1 MYRIPSTLNGDLD
14 YTQSLIDQFKTGE
27 IQAGQLKSNRVPMGI
42 YEQRKNQHYMLRLRC
57 AGGLVTPEQLAKI
70 AFVGHQLSTS
80 HLHVTTRQEIQIHN
94 VDIEDAIPALK
105 KLEKVGISSAGGGGN
120 TVRNMMVDDRSG
132 LTADEEFDVYP
143 YVEELTSR
151 LIAEKDSFTMP
162 RKYKVAI
169 DTSVATANYSYIAD
183 LGLQARIKDGQRGFR
198 VLIAGSAASNAHTG
212 WEVFD
217 FLPEKDLYRAA
228 KALKN
233 WFHKYGN
240 RRNRHKARMR
250 YVFYKYGTEEA
261 KRLYLEEFEELK
273 KDGSI
278 DFEASALPLE
288 HHKPSFSPLGEKEV
302 KSEERR
308 VKNSNPL
315 GVPADLQSDGKQG
328 TSKNEIID
336 VEAFETWKRRYAH
349 KQTNAEGLKENL
361 WYAYIPLRHGNNST
375 DFFAE
380 VAEYLGNYGNDVIR
394 FTKKEQIQVRNI
406 PEEYLTNI
414 YAFFKKLGVYQIDYP
429 VVVTNLTCCTG
440 ADTCRL
446 GICLPKGAID
456 GIAKQLL
463 DSDLNLDAIPD
474 FELRMNGCTNICA
487 LATWGD
493 LGFSGRVGRVGD
505 DPYPAYT
512 IWLPVKGKHEID
524 LQQGYIAAKKIPA
537 FVEDYLRDVIAEQA
551 NYADYYEYVAK
562 RGVNIVKDLI
572 AKYKEVAP
580 YSEKPD
586 TFFDFGDD
594 EKFSLI
600 KYGKAECSA
609 GLFDIIEID
618 QDTIREKRK
627 EVEQL
632 LENTPQGVPADLQS
646 AGKQAIS
653 GGSKVP
659 ADLKSD
665 GKQGTSKIEKL
676 LHDIVF
682 SENRML
688 LVTRGLDPRTDEDV
702 YQGFEKEFIAA
713 GIIPQKFKVLTEKAR
728 NNESLI
734 SEKPLIDE
742 LADLLNDLYQNMDDS
757 LQFKL
762 PAAQSPTDNTD
773 NTDSKEKS
781 AESAKSARPK
791 NGSEKEEK
799 SVSSVKSVGQKT
811 GSEKE
816 EKSVSSVKSVGQKN
830 TSEKEQKSVS
840 SVKSARQK
848 NTSEKEQKS
857 SAGEPEAIS
866 PDVKK
871 DFRGVMCPMNF
882 VKTKIALTPMQ
893 SGQILEILLDDGAP
907 IENVPGSV
915 KNEGHT
921 ILSTEKVE
929 NYWKVLIKK
938 K

>member
-14 YTQSLIDQFKTGE
+14 YTQSLIDQFKAGE

-217 FLPEKDLYRAA
+217 FLTEKDLYRAA

-278 DFEASALPLE
+278 DFEAPALPLE
-288 HHKPSFSPLGEKEV
+288 HHKPSFSPLDA
-302 KSEERR
+302 
-308 VKNSNPL
+308 PT
-315 GVPADLQSDGKQG
+315 D
-328 TSKNEIID
+328 
-336 VEAFETWKRRYAH
+336 FETWKRRYAH

-463 DSDLNLDAIPD
+463 NSNLNLDAIPD

-572 AKYKEVAP
+572 AKYKEIAP
-580 YSEKPD
+580 YSEEPD

-632 LENTPQGVPADLQS
+632 LGNTPQGVPADLQS
-646 AGKQAIS
+646 DGKQA
-653 GGSKVP
+653 
-659 ADLKSD
+659 
-665 GKQGTSKIEKL
+665 TSKIEKL

-702 YQGFEKEFIAA
+702 YNGFEKEFIAA
-713 GIIPQKFKVLTEKAR
+713 GIIPQKFKVLTDKAR

-734 SEKPLIDE
+734 AEKPLIDE

-762 PAAQSPTDNTD
+762 PAVQSPTDLTD

-781 AESAKSARPK
+781 AGQK
-791 NGSEKEEK
+791 NRSEKEDKSVPSVKSVGQRNRSGNEEK
-799 SVSSVKSVGQKT
+799 SVSSVKSVGQK
-811 GSEKE
+811 S
-816 EKSVSSVKSVGQKN
+816 
-830 TSEKEQKSVS
+830 TSE
-840 SVKSARQK
+840 
-848 NTSEKEQKS
+848 NEQKS
-857 SAGEPEAIS
+857 SAGEPEAVS

>member
-14 YTQSLIDQFKTGE
+14 YTQSLIDQFKAGE

-261 KRLYLEEFEELK
+261 KRLYLEEFEKLK

-278 DFEASALPLE
+278 DFEAPALPLE
-288 HHKPSFSPLGEKEV
+288 HHKPNFPPLKA
-302 KSEERR
+302 
-308 VKNSNPL
+308 PT
-315 GVPADLQSDGKQG
+315 D
-328 TSKNEIID
+328 
-336 VEAFETWKRRYAH
+336 FETWKRRYAH

-463 DSDLNLDAIPD
+463 NSNLNLDAISD

-551 NYADYYEYVAK
+551 NYADYYDYVAK

-580 YSEKPD
+580 YSEEPD

-627 EVEQL
+627 EVEL
-632 LENTPQGVPADLQS
+632 LMGNIPQGVTADLQS
-646 AGKQAIS
+646 DGKQA
-653 GGSKVP
+653 
-659 ADLKSD
+659 
-665 GKQGTSKIEKL
+665 TSKIEKL

-702 YQGFEKEFIAA
+702 YNGFEKEFIAA
-713 GIIPQKFKVLTEKAR
+713 GIIPQKFKVLTDKAR

-734 SEKPLIDE
+734 EQKPLIDE

-762 PAAQSPTDNTD
+762 PA
-773 NTDSKEKS
+773 EKTPVGQV
-781 AESAKSARPK
+781 A
-791 NGSEKEEK
+791 EEK
-799 SVSSVKSVGQKT
+799 NA
-811 GSEKE
+811 E
-816 EKSVSSVKSVGQKN
+816 EKAPAEQVSE
-830 TSEKEQKSVS
+830 EKAPAEKA
-840 SVKSARQK
+840 SAAEE
-848 NTSEKEQKS
+848 TET
-857 SAGEPEAIS
+857 IV

>member
-14 YTQSLIDQFKTGE
+14 YTQSLIDQFKAGE

-105 KLEKVGISSAGGGGN
+105 KLKKVGISSAGGGGN

-261 KRLYLEEFEELK
+261 NRLYLEEFEELK

-278 DFEASALPLE
+278 DFEAPALPLE
-288 HHKPSFSPLGEKEV
+288 HHKPNF
-302 KSEERR
+302 
-308 VKNSNPL
+308 
-315 GVPADLQSDGKQG
+315 PALNAPTD
-328 TSKNEIID
+328 
-336 VEAFETWKRRYAH
+336 FETWKRRYAH

-463 DSDLNLDAIPD
+463 NSNLNLDAIPD

-551 NYADYYEYVAK
+551 NYADYYDYVAK
-562 RGVNIVKDLI
+562 RGVNIVKELI

-580 YSEKPD
+580 YSEEPD

-627 EVEQL
+627 EVEL
-632 LENTPQGVPADLQS
+632 LMGNTPQGVPADLQS
-646 AGKQAIS
+646 
-653 GGSKVP
+653 
-659 ADLKSD
+659 D
-665 GKQGTSKIEKL
+665 GKQETSKIEKL

-702 YQGFEKEFIAA
+702 YNGFEKEFIAA
-713 GIIPQKFKVLTEKAR
+713 GIIPQKFKVLTDKAR

-734 SEKPLIDE
+734 EQKPLIDE

-762 PAAQSPTDNTD
+762 PA
-773 NTDSKEKS
+773 EKTLVEQV
-781 AESAKSARPK
+781 A
-791 NGSEKEEK
+791 EEK
-799 SVSSVKSVGQKT
+799 T
-811 GSEKE
+811 AE
-816 EKSVSSVKSVGQKN
+816 EKAPAEQVSE
-830 TSEKEQKSVS
+830 EKTPAEKA
-840 SVKSARQK
+840 SAAEE
-848 NTSEKEQKS
+848 TET
-857 SAGEPEAIS
+857 IV

-882 VKTKIALTPMQ
+882 VKTKIALTQMQ

>member
-14 YTQSLIDQFKTGE
+14 YTQSLIDQFKAGE

-57 AGGLVTPEQLAKI
+57 AGGLVTPKQLAKI

-105 KLEKVGISSAGGGGN
+105 KLGKVGISSAGGGGN

-278 DFEASALPLE
+278 DFEAPALPLE
-288 HHKPSFSPLGEKEV
+288 HHKPNF
-302 KSEERR
+302 
-308 VKNSNPL
+308 
-315 GVPADLQSDGKQG
+315 PALKAPTD
-328 TSKNEIID
+328 
-336 VEAFETWKRRYAH
+336 FETWKRRYAH

-463 DSDLNLDAIPD
+463 NSNLNLDAIPD

-551 NYADYYEYVAK
+551 NYADYYDYVAK

-580 YSEKPD
+580 YSEEPD

-627 EVEQL
+627 EVEL
-632 LENTPQGVPADLQS
+632 LMGNIPQGVPADLQS
-646 AGKQAIS
+646 DGKQA
-653 GGSKVP
+653 
-659 ADLKSD
+659 
-665 GKQGTSKIEKL
+665 TSKIEKL

-702 YQGFEKEFIAA
+702 YNGFEKEFIAA
-713 GIIPQKFKVLTEKAR
+713 GIIPQKFKVLTDKAR
-728 NNESLI
+728 NSASLI
-734 SEKPLIDE
+734 EQKPLIDE

-762 PAAQSPTDNTD
+762 PA
-773 NTDSKEKS
+773 EKTPVEQV
-781 AESAKSARPK
+781 A
-791 NGSEKEEK
+791 EEK
-799 SVSSVKSVGQKT
+799 NA
-811 GSEKE
+811 E
-816 EKSVSSVKSVGQKN
+816 EKAPAEQVSE
-830 TSEKEQKSVS
+830 EKAPAEKA
-840 SVKSARQK
+840 SAAEE
-848 NTSEKEQKS
+848 TET
-857 SAGEPEAIS
+857 IV

>member
-14 YTQSLIDQFKTGE
+14 YTQSLIDQFKAGE

-94 VDIEDAIPALK
+94 VDIEDAVPALK

-278 DFEASALPLE
+278 DFEAPALPLE
-288 HHKPSFSPLGEKEV
+288 HHKPSFSPLSEKEV

-308 VKNSNPL
+308 VNNS
-315 GVPADLQSDGKQG
+315 SDFFD
-328 TSKNEIID
+328 S
-336 VEAFETWKRRYAH
+336 EAFETWKRRYAH

-537 FVEDYLRDVIAEQA
+537 FVEDYLRDVIAEQT

-580 YSEKPD
+580 YLEEPD

-618 QDTIREKRK
+618 QDTIREKLGEIDK
-627 EVEQL
+627 IL
-632 LENTPQGVPADLQS
+632 GDDKSHTDLTNLTDIVNEED
-646 AGKQAIS
+646 AK
-653 GGSKVP
+653 
-659 ADLKSD
+659 
-665 GKQGTSKIEKL
+665 KIEKL

-688 LVTRGLDPRTDEDV
+688 LVTRGLDPRTDDDV
-702 YQGFEKEFIAA
+702 YNGFEKEFIAA

-728 NNESLI
+728 NNEPLTA
-734 SEKPLIDE
+734 EKALIDE
-742 LADLLNDLYQNMDDS
+742 LAQLLNDLYQNMDNS

-762 PAAQSPTDNTD
+762 PAAQSPTDFTE

-781 AESAKSARPK
+781 AESNSKEKKSVGEENGSENEKKSVSSAKSARQK
-791 NGSEKEEK
+791 SGSENEKKSVSSAKSARQKSGSENEEK
-799 SVSSVKSVGQKT
+799 SVSSVKSVGPKT
-811 GSEKE
+811 GSE
-816 EKSVSSVKSVGQKN
+816 N
-830 TSEKEQKSVS
+830 
-840 SVKSARQK
+840 
-848 NTSEKEQKS
+848 EQKS

-882 VKTKIALTPMQ
+882 VKTKIALTPMK

>member
-14 YTQSLIDQFKTGE
+14 YTQSLIDQFKAGE

-278 DFEASALPLE
+278 DFEAPALPLE
-288 HHKPSFSPLGEKEV
+288 HHKPNFPPLKA
-302 KSEERR
+302 
-308 VKNSNPL
+308 PT
-315 GVPADLQSDGKQG
+315 D
-328 TSKNEIID
+328 
-336 VEAFETWKRRYAH
+336 FETWKRRYAH

-463 DSDLNLDAIPD
+463 NSNLNLDAIPD

-551 NYADYYEYVAK
+551 NYADYYDYVAK

-580 YSEKPD
+580 YSEEPD

-627 EVEQL
+627 EVEL
-632 LENTPQGVPADLQS
+632 LMGNIPQGVPADLQS
-646 AGKQAIS
+646 DGKQA
-653 GGSKVP
+653 
-659 ADLKSD
+659 
-665 GKQGTSKIEKL
+665 TSKIEKL

-702 YQGFEKEFIAA
+702 YNGFEKEFIAA
-713 GIIPQKFKVLTEKAR
+713 GIIPQKFKILTDKAR

-734 SEKPLIDE
+734 EQKPLIDE

-762 PAAQSPTDNTD
+762 PAVQSPTDFTD
-773 NTDSKEKS
+773 NTDSKGKSAGQKNRSEDEEKS
-781 AESAKSARPK
+781 VESVKSVGPK
-791 NGSEKEEK
+791 NGSENEEK
-799 SVSSVKSVGQKT
+799 
-811 GSEKE
+811 E
-816 EKSVSSVKSVGQKN
+816 
-830 TSEKEQKSVS
+830 
-840 SVKSARQK
+840 SA
-848 NTSEKEQKS
+848 E
-857 SAGEPEAIS
+857 SAAIS

>member
-14 YTQSLIDQFKTGE
+14 YTQSLIDQFKAGE

-278 DFEASALPLE
+278 DFEAPALPLE
-288 HHKPSFSPLGEKEV
+288 HHKPSFSPLSEKEV

-308 VKNSNPL
+308 VKNS
-315 GVPADLQSDGKQG
+315 SDFFD
-328 TSKNEIID
+328 S
-336 VEAFETWKRRYAH
+336 EAFETWKRRYAH

-463 DSDLNLDAIPD
+463 NSNLNLDAIPD

-551 NYADYYEYVAK
+551 NYADYYDYVAK
-562 RGVNIVKDLI
+562 RGVNIVKELI

-580 YSEKPD
+580 YSEEPD

-627 EVEQL
+627 EVEL
-632 LENTPQGVPADLQS
+632 LMGNIPQGVPADLQS
-646 AGKQAIS
+646 DGKQA
-653 GGSKVP
+653 
-659 ADLKSD
+659 
-665 GKQGTSKIEKL
+665 TSKIEKL

-688 LVTRGLDPRTDEDV
+688 LVTRGLDPRTDDDV
-702 YQGFEKEFIAA
+702 YNGFEKEFIAA
-713 GIIPQKFKVLTEKAR
+713 GIIPQKFKVLTDKAR
-728 NNESLI
+728 NSESLI
-734 SEKPLIDE
+734 AEKPLIDE

-762 PAAQSPTDNTD
+762 PAVQSPTD

-781 AESAKSARPK
+781 AESARLKNRSENEEESVSSVKSAGQKSR
-791 NGSEKEEK
+791 SENEEE
-799 SVSSVKSVGQKT
+799 SVSSVKSVGQKSR
-811 GSEKE
+811 SE
-816 EKSVSSVKSVGQKN
+816 N
-830 TSEKEQKSVS
+830 
-840 SVKSARQK
+840 
-848 NTSEKEQKS
+848 EQKS

>member
-14 YTQSLIDQFKTGE
+14 YTQSLIDQFKAGE

-217 FLPEKDLYRAA
+217 FLPEKHLYRAA

-278 DFEASALPLE
+278 DFEAPALPLE
-288 HHKPSFSPLGEKEV
+288 HHKPNF
-302 KSEERR
+302 
-308 VKNSNPL
+308 
-315 GVPADLQSDGKQG
+315 PALKAPTD
-328 TSKNEIID
+328 
-336 VEAFETWKRRYAH
+336 FETWKRRYAH

-463 DSDLNLDAIPD
+463 NSNLNLDAIPD

-551 NYADYYEYVAK
+551 NYADYYDYVAK

-580 YSEKPD
+580 YSEEPD

-632 LENTPQGVPADLQS
+632 L
-646 AGKQAIS
+646 
-653 GGSKVP
+653 
-659 ADLKSD
+659 SD
-665 GKQGTSKIEKL
+665 GKQATSKIEKL

-702 YQGFEKEFIAA
+702 YNGFEKEFIAA
-713 GIIPQKFKVLTEKAR
+713 GIIPQKFKVLTDKAR

-762 PAAQSPTDNTD
+762 PAAQSPTDFTD

-781 AESAKSARPK
+781 AESNSKEEKSVGEE
-791 NGSEKEEK
+791 NGSENEQK
-799 SVSSVKSVGQKT
+799 SVSSVKSVG
-811 GSEKE
+811 
-816 EKSVSSVKSVGQKN
+816 
-830 TSEKEQKSVS
+830 
-840 SVKSARQK
+840 QK

>member
-14 YTQSLIDQFKTGE
+14 YTQSLIDQFKAGE

-94 VDIEDAIPALK
+94 VDIEDVIPALK

-250 YVFYKYGTEEA
+250 YVFYRYGTEEA

-278 DFEASALPLE
+278 DFEAPALPLE
-288 HHKPSFSPLGEKEV
+288 HHKPNF
-302 KSEERR
+302 
-308 VKNSNPL
+308 
-315 GVPADLQSDGKQG
+315 PALKAPTDF
-328 TSKNEIID
+328 EI
-336 VEAFETWKRRYAH
+336 WKRRYAH

-463 DSDLNLDAIPD
+463 NSNLNLDAIPD

-551 NYADYYEYVAK
+551 NYADYYDYVAK

-580 YSEKPD
+580 YSEEPD

-632 LENTPQGVPADLQS
+632 L
-646 AGKQAIS
+646 
-653 GGSKVP
+653 
-659 ADLKSD
+659 SD
-665 GKQGTSKIEKL
+665 GKQNTGKIEKL

-702 YQGFEKEFIAA
+702 YNGFEKEFIAA
-713 GIIPQKFKVLTEKAR
+713 GIIPQKFKVLTDKAR
-728 NNESLI
+728 NSASLI
-734 SEKPLIDE
+734 EQKPLIDE

-762 PAAQSPTDNTD
+762 PA
-773 NTDSKEKS
+773 EKTPVEQV
-781 AESAKSARPK
+781 A
-791 NGSEKEEK
+791 EEK
-799 SVSSVKSVGQKT
+799 NA
-811 GSEKE
+811 E
-816 EKSVSSVKSVGQKN
+816 EKAPAEQVSE
-830 TSEKEQKSVS
+830 EKAPAEKA
-840 SVKSARQK
+840 SAAEE
-848 NTSEKEQKS
+848 TET
-857 SAGEPEAIS
+857 IV

>member
-14 YTQSLIDQFKTGE
+14 YTQSLIDQFKAGE

-278 DFEASALPLE
+278 DFEAPALPLE
-288 HHKPSFSPLGEKEV
+288 HHKPGF
-302 KSEERR
+302 
-308 VKNSNPL
+308 
-315 GVPADLQSDGKQG
+315 PALKAPTD
-328 TSKNEIID
+328 
-336 VEAFETWKRRYAH
+336 FETWKRRYAL

-406 PEEYLTNI
+406 PEEYLPNI

-463 DSDLNLDAIPD
+463 NSDLNLDAIPD

-551 NYADYYEYVAK
+551 NYADYYDYVAK
-562 RGVNIVKDLI
+562 RGVNIVKELI

-580 YSEKPD
+580 YSEEPD

-632 LENTPQGVPADLQS
+632 LGNTPQGVPADLQS
-646 AGKQAIS
+646 GGKQE
-653 GGSKVP
+653 
-659 ADLKSD
+659 
-665 GKQGTSKIEKL
+665 TSKIEKL

-702 YQGFEKEFIAA
+702 YNGFEKEFIAA
-713 GIIPQKFKVLTEKAR
+713 GIIPQKFKVLTDKAR

-734 SEKPLIDE
+734 EQKPLIDE

-762 PAAQSPTDNTD
+762 PAVQSPTDFTD

-781 AESAKSARPK
+781 AGQKNRSEDEDKSVSSVKSVGQR
-791 NGSEKEEK
+791 NRSENEEK
-799 SVSSVKSVGQKT
+799 SVSSVKSVGQK
-811 GSEKE
+811 S
-816 EKSVSSVKSVGQKN
+816 
-830 TSEKEQKSVS
+830 TSE
-840 SVKSARQK
+840 
-848 NTSEKEQKS
+848 NEQKS

-929 NYWKVLIKK
+929 NYWKVLIRKK
-938 K
+938 

>member
-14 YTQSLIDQFKTGE
+14 YTQSLIDQFKAGE

-169 DTSVATANYSYIAD
+169 DTSEATANYSYIAD

-261 KRLYLEEFEELK
+261 KRLYLEEFKELK

-278 DFEASALPLE
+278 DFEAPALLLE
-288 HHKPSFSPLGEKEV
+288 HHKPNFPPLKA
-302 KSEERR
+302 
-308 VKNSNPL
+308 PT
-315 GVPADLQSDGKQG
+315 D
-328 TSKNEIID
+328 
-336 VEAFETWKRRYAH
+336 FETWKRRYAH

-463 DSDLNLDAIPD
+463 NSNLNLDAIPD

-551 NYADYYEYVAK
+551 NYADYYDYVAK

-580 YSEKPD
+580 YSEEPD

-627 EVEQL
+627 EVEL
-632 LENTPQGVPADLQS
+632 LMKNIPQGVSADLQ
-646 AGKQAIS
+646 ADGKQA
-653 GGSKVP
+653 
-659 ADLKSD
+659 
-665 GKQGTSKIEKL
+665 TSKIEKL

-702 YQGFEKEFIAA
+702 YNGFEKEFIAA
-713 GIIPQKFKVLTEKAR
+713 GIIPQKFKVLTDKAR

-734 SEKPLIDE
+734 EQKPLIDE

-762 PAAQSPTDNTD
+762 PA
-773 NTDSKEKS
+773 EKTPVEQV
-781 AESAKSARPK
+781 A
-791 NGSEKEEK
+791 EEK
-799 SVSSVKSVGQKT
+799 T
-811 GSEKE
+811 AE
-816 EKSVSSVKSVGQKN
+816 EKAPAEQVSE
-830 TSEKEQKSVS
+830 EKAPAEKA
-840 SVKSARQK
+840 SAAEE
-848 NTSEKEQKS
+848 TET
-857 SAGEPEAIS
+857 IV

>member
-14 YTQSLIDQFKTGE
+14 YTQSLIDQFKAGE

-57 AGGLVTPEQLAKI
+57 TGGLVTPEQLAKI

-278 DFEASALPLE
+278 DFEAPALPLE
-288 HHKPSFSPLGEKEV
+288 HHKPSFSPLSEKEV

-308 VKNSNPL
+308 VKNS
-315 GVPADLQSDGKQG
+315 SDFFD
-328 TSKNEIID
+328 S
-336 VEAFETWKRRYAH
+336 EAFETWKRRYAH

-463 DSDLNLDAIPD
+463 NSNLNLDAIPD

-493 LGFSGRVGRVGD
+493 LGFSGRVGRVSD

-551 NYADYYEYVAK
+551 NYADYYDYVAK
-562 RGVNIVKDLI
+562 RGVNIVKELI

-580 YSEKPD
+580 YAEEPD

-627 EVEQL
+627 EVEL
-632 LENTPQGVPADLQS
+632 LMGNIPQGVPADLQS
-646 AGKQAIS
+646 DGKQA
-653 GGSKVP
+653 
-659 ADLKSD
+659 
-665 GKQGTSKIEKL
+665 TSKIEKL

-702 YQGFEKEFIAA
+702 YNGFEKEFIAA
-713 GIIPQKFKVLTEKAR
+713 GIIPQKFKVLTDKAR

-734 SEKPLIDE
+734 EQKPLIDE

-762 PAAQSPTDNTD
+762 PA
-773 NTDSKEKS
+773 EKTPVEQV
-781 AESAKSARPK
+781 A
-791 NGSEKEEK
+791 EEK
-799 SVSSVKSVGQKT
+799 AA
-811 GSEKE
+811 E
-816 EKSVSSVKSVGQKN
+816 EKAPAEQVSE
-830 TSEKEQKSVS
+830 EKAPAEKA
-840 SVKSARQK
+840 SAAEG
-848 NTSEKEQKS
+848 TET
-857 SAGEPEAIS
+857 IV

>member
-14 YTQSLIDQFKTGE
+14 YTQSLIDQFKAGE

-278 DFEASALPLE
+278 DFEAPALPLE
-288 HHKPSFSPLGEKEV
+288 HHKPNF
-302 KSEERR
+302 
-308 VKNSNPL
+308 
-315 GVPADLQSDGKQG
+315 PALKAPTD
-328 TSKNEIID
+328 
-336 VEAFETWKRRYAH
+336 FETWKRRYAH

-463 DSDLNLDAIPD
+463 NSNLNLDAIPD

-551 NYADYYEYVAK
+551 NYADYYDYVAK

-580 YSEKPD
+580 YSEEPD

-632 LENTPQGVPADLQS
+632 L
-646 AGKQAIS
+646 
-653 GGSKVP
+653 
-659 ADLKSD
+659 SD
-665 GKQGTSKIEKL
+665 GKQNTGKIEKL

-702 YQGFEKEFIAA
+702 YNGFEKEFIAA
-713 GIIPQKFKVLTEKAR
+713 GIIPQKFKVLTDKAR

-734 SEKPLIDE
+734 EQKPLIDE

-762 PAAQSPTDNTD
+762 PA
-773 NTDSKEKS
+773 EKTPVEQV
-781 AESAKSARPK
+781 A
-791 NGSEKEEK
+791 EEK
-799 SVSSVKSVGQKT
+799 NA
-811 GSEKE
+811 E
-816 EKSVSSVKSVGQKN
+816 EKAPAEQVSE
-830 TSEKEQKSVS
+830 EKAPAEKA
-840 SVKSARQK
+840 SAAEE
-848 NTSEKEQKS
+848 TET
-857 SAGEPEAIS
+857 IV

>member
-14 YTQSLIDQFKTGE
+14 YTQSLINQFKAGE

-57 AGGLVTPEQLAKI
+57 AGGLITPEQLAKI

-94 VDIEDAIPALK
+94 VDLQDAVPALR

-169 DTSVATANYSYIAD
+169 DTSVETANFSYIAD
-183 LGLQARIKDGQRGFR
+183 LGLQARIKDGKRGFR

-217 FLPEKDLYRAA
+217 FLPEVDLYRAA

-250 YVFYKYGTEEA
+250 YVFYKYGSEEA
-261 KRLYLEEFEELK
+261 KRLYLEEFEALK
-273 KDGSI
+273 KDNSI
-278 DFEASALPLE
+278 DFSAPSLPLE
-288 HHKPSFSPLGEKEV
+288 HHKPSFEPIIPHSSRFEK
-302 KSEERR
+302 
-308 VKNSNPL
+308 
-315 GVPADLQSDGKQG
+315 
-328 TSKNEIID
+328 
-336 VEAFETWKRRYAH
+336 WKERYAH
-349 KQTNAEGLKENL
+349 KQTNQEGLKENL
-361 WYAYIPLRHGNNST
+361 WYAYIPLKHGNNST

-380 VAEYLGNYGNDVIR
+380 VAEYMANYGNDVIR

-406 PEEYLTNI
+406 PEEYLPNI
-414 YAFFKKLGVYQIDYP
+414 YRFFKKLGNYQVDYP

-456 GIAKQLL
+456 AITKQLL
-463 DSDLNLDAIPD
+463 GSDLNLDAIPD
-474 FELRMNGCTNICA
+474 MEIRMNGCTNICA
-487 LATWGD
+487 VATWAD

-512 IWLPVKGKHEID
+512 VWLPVKGKHELD
-524 LQQGYIAAKKIPA
+524 LQQGYIAAKKIPE
-537 FVEDYLRDVIAEQA
+537 FVEDYLRDVIAEQP
-551 NYADYYEYVAK
+551 NYADYYDYVAK
-562 RGVNIVKDLI
+562 RGVKTVKELL
-572 AKYKEVAP
+572 AKYKELP
-580 YSEKPD
+580 SYDENPD
-586 TFFDFGDD
+586 TFYDWGDD

-627 EVEQL
+627 EVDL
-632 LENTPQGVPADLQS
+632 LGISSEALGKVS
-646 AGKQAIS
+646 AEDKTKA
-653 GGSKVP
+653 
-659 ADLKSD
+659 
-665 GKQGTSKIEKL
+665 EKL

-688 LVTRGLDPRTDEDV
+688 LVTRGLDPRTDDDV
-702 YQGFEKEFIAA
+702 YNGFEKEFIEA
-713 GIIPQKFKVLTEKAR
+713 GIIPRKFKVLTDKAR
-728 NNESLI
+728 KNESLI
-734 SEKPLIDE
+734 TDKPLIDE
-742 LADLLNDLYQNMDDS
+742 LADLLNELYQNMDDS

-762 PAAQSPTDNTD
+762 PAENQTATD
-773 NTDSKEKS
+773 NTDSSSKNQEKPEE
-781 AESAKSARPK
+781 AATGN
-791 NGSEKEEK
+791 NGA
-799 SVSSVKSVGQKT
+799 T
-811 GSEKE
+811 
-816 EKSVSSVKSVGQKN
+816 
-830 TSEKEQKSVS
+830 
-840 SVKSARQK
+840 
-848 NTSEKEQKS
+848 
-857 SAGEPEAIS
+857 

-882 VKTKIALTPMQ
+882 VKTKIALTPMK

-915 KNEGHT
+915 KGEGHT
-921 ILSTEKVE
+921 VLSTEKVD
-929 NYWKVLIKK
+929 NYWKVLIRKK
-938 K
+938 

>member
-14 YTQSLIDQFKTGE
+14 YTQSLIDQFKAGE

-169 DTSVATANYSYIAD
+169 DTSEATANYSYIAD

-261 KRLYLEEFEELK
+261 KRLYLEEFEKLK

-278 DFEASALPLE
+278 DFEAPALPLE
-288 HHKPSFSPLGEKEV
+288 HHKPNF
-302 KSEERR
+302 
-308 VKNSNPL
+308 
-315 GVPADLQSDGKQG
+315 PALKAPTD
-328 TSKNEIID
+328 
-336 VEAFETWKRRYAH
+336 FETWKRRYAH

-463 DSDLNLDAIPD
+463 NSNLNLDAIPD

-551 NYADYYEYVAK
+551 NYADYYDYVAK

-580 YSEKPD
+580 YSEEPD

-627 EVEQL
+627 EVEL
-632 LENTPQGVPADLQS
+632 LMGNIPLGVTADLQS
-646 AGKQAIS
+646 
-653 GGSKVP
+653 
-659 ADLKSD
+659 D
-665 GKQGTSKIEKL
+665 GKQNTGKIEKL

-702 YQGFEKEFIAA
+702 YNGFEKEFIAA
-713 GIIPQKFKVLTEKAR
+713 GIIPQKFKVLTDKAR

-734 SEKPLIDE
+734 EQKPLIDE

-762 PAAQSPTDNTD
+762 PA
-773 NTDSKEKS
+773 EKTPVEQD
-781 AESAKSARPK
+781 A
-791 NGSEKEEK
+791 EEK
-799 SVSSVKSVGQKT
+799 NA
-811 GSEKE
+811 E
-816 EKSVSSVKSVGQKN
+816 EKAPAEQVSE
-830 TSEKEQKSVS
+830 EKAPAEKA
-840 SVKSARQK
+840 SAAEE
-848 NTSEKEQKS
+848 TETI
-857 SAGEPEAIS
+857 A

>member
-14 YTQSLIDQFKTGE
+14 YTQSLIDQFKAGE

-105 KLEKVGISSAGGGGN
+105 KLGKVGISSAGGGGN

-278 DFEASALPLE
+278 DFEAPALPLE
-288 HHKPSFSPLGEKEV
+288 HHKPNFPPLKA
-302 KSEERR
+302 
-308 VKNSNPL
+308 PT
-315 GVPADLQSDGKQG
+315 D
-328 TSKNEIID
+328 
-336 VEAFETWKRRYAH
+336 FETWKRRYAH

-463 DSDLNLDAIPD
+463 NSNLNLDAIPD

-551 NYADYYEYVAK
+551 NYADYYDYVAK

-580 YSEKPD
+580 YSEEPD

-627 EVEQL
+627 EVEL
-632 LENTPQGVPADLQS
+632 LMGNIPLGVTADLQS
-646 AGKQAIS
+646 DGKQA
-653 GGSKVP
+653 
-659 ADLKSD
+659 
-665 GKQGTSKIEKL
+665 TSKIEKL

-702 YQGFEKEFIAA
+702 YNGFEKEFIAA
-713 GIIPQKFKVLTEKAR
+713 GIIPQKFKVLTDKAR

-734 SEKPLIDE
+734 EQKPLIDE

-762 PAAQSPTDNTD
+762 PA
-773 NTDSKEKS
+773 EKTPVEQV
-781 AESAKSARPK
+781 A
-791 NGSEKEEK
+791 EEK
-799 SVSSVKSVGQKT
+799 T
-811 GSEKE
+811 AE
-816 EKSVSSVKSVGQKN
+816 EKAPAEQVSE
-830 TSEKEQKSVS
+830 EKTPAEKA
-840 SVKSARQK
+840 SAAEE
-848 NTSEKEQKS
+848 TET
-857 SAGEPEAIS
+857 IV

>member
-1 MYRIPSTLNGDLD
+1 MYRIPSTLKGDLD
-14 YTQSLIDQFKTGE
+14 YTQSLIDQFKAGK

-94 VDIEDAIPALK
+94 VDIEDAVPALR
-105 KLEKVGISSAGGGGN
+105 KLEKIGISSAGGGGN

-132 LTADEEFDVYP
+132 LTAEEEFDVYP

-169 DTSVATANYSYIAD
+169 DTSVDTANYSYIAD
-183 LGLQARIKDGQRGFR
+183 LGLQARIKDGKRGFR

-212 WEVFD
+212 WEVFN

-261 KRLYLEEFEELK
+261 KRLYLEEFEALK
-273 KDGSI
+273 KDPSI
-278 DFEASALPLE
+278 DFVAPALPLE
-288 HHKPSFSPLGEKEV
+288 HHKPSFSPLGEKEGNNA
-302 KSEERR
+302 STYFDR
-308 VKNSNPL
+308 
-315 GVPADLQSDGKQG
+315 
-328 TSKNEIID
+328 
-336 VEAFETWKRRYAH
+336 EAFETWKRRYAH

-406 PEEYLTNI
+406 PEEYLPNI
-414 YAFFKKLGVYQIDYP
+414 YAFFKKLGVYQVDYP

-456 GIAKQLL
+456 AIAKQLL
-463 DSDLNLDAIPD
+463 SSDLNLDAIPD

-512 IWLPVKGKHEID
+512 VWLPVKGKHEID

-537 FVEDYLRDVIAEQA
+537 FVEDYLRDVIQEQP
-551 NYADYYEYVAK
+551 NYADYYDYVAK
-562 RGVNIVKDLI
+562 RGAGFIKELI
-572 AKYKEVAP
+572 AKYKEIAP
-580 YSEKPD
+580 FTEEPD
-586 TFFDFGDD
+586 TFYDFGDD

-627 EVEQL
+627 EVDQL
-632 LENTPQGVPADLQS
+632 LQDKTLKESTATNQEQTN
-646 AGKQAIS
+646 
-653 GGSKVP
+653 KV
-659 ADLKSD
+659 
-665 GKQGTSKIEKL
+665 EKL

-702 YQGFEKEFIAA
+702 YQGFEKEFIGA
-713 GIIPQKFKVLTEKAR
+713 GIIPQKFKILTDKAR

-734 SEKPLIDE
+734 EYKPLIDE

-762 PAAQSPTDNTD
+762 TAAQSSAVL
-773 NTDSKEKS
+773 TDSKEKS
-781 AESAKSARPK
+781 VS
-791 NGSEKEEK
+791 SEKSVGQENATKTEAVKSVSSVKSVGKENASKAEAEK
-799 SVSSVKSVGQKT
+799 SVSSVKSVG
-811 GSEKE
+811 KE
-816 EKSVSSVKSVGQKN
+816 NANEKSQEKSSGDTSSV
-830 TSEKEQKSVS
+830 
-840 SVKSARQK
+840 
-848 NTSEKEQKS
+848 
-857 SAGEPEAIS
+857 

-882 VKTKIALTPMQ
+882 VKTKIALTLMQ

-915 KNEGHT
+915 KGEGHT
-921 ILSTEKVE
+921 ILSTEKIE
-929 NYWKVLIKK
+929 NYWKVLIRKK
-938 K
+938 

>member
-14 YTQSLIDQFKTGE
+14 YTQSLIDQFKAGE

-278 DFEASALPLE
+278 DFEAPALPLE
-288 HHKPSFSPLGEKEV
+288 HHKPNFPPLKA
-302 KSEERR
+302 
-308 VKNSNPL
+308 PT
-315 GVPADLQSDGKQG
+315 D
-328 TSKNEIID
+328 
-336 VEAFETWKRRYAH
+336 FETWKRRYAH

-463 DSDLNLDAIPD
+463 NSNLNLDAIPD

-537 FVEDYLRDVIAEQA
+537 FVEDYLSDVIAEQA
-551 NYADYYEYVAK
+551 NYADYYDYVAK
-562 RGVNIVKDLI
+562 RGVNIVKELI

-580 YSEKPD
+580 YSEEPD

-627 EVEQL
+627 EVEL
-632 LENTPQGVPADLQS
+632 LMGNIPQGVPADLQS
-646 AGKQAIS
+646 DGKQAI
-653 GGSKVP
+653 
-659 ADLKSD
+659 
-665 GKQGTSKIEKL
+665 SKIEKL

-702 YQGFEKEFIAA
+702 YNGFEKEFIAA
-713 GIIPQKFKVLTEKAR
+713 GIIPQKFKVLTDKAR

-734 SEKPLIDE
+734 EQKPLIDE

-762 PAAQSPTDNTD
+762 TA
-773 NTDSKEKS
+773 EKTPVEQI
-781 AESAKSARPK
+781 A
-791 NGSEKEEK
+791 EEK
-799 SVSSVKSVGQKT
+799 AA
-811 GSEKE
+811 E
-816 EKSVSSVKSVGQKN
+816 EKAPAEQVSE
-830 TSEKEQKSVS
+830 EKAPAEKA
-840 SVKSARQK
+840 SAAEE
-848 NTSEKEQKS
+848 TET
-857 SAGEPEAIS
+857 IV

>member
-14 YTQSLIDQFKTGE
+14 YTQSLIDQFKAGE

-80 HLHVTTRQEIQIHN
+80 HLHVTIRQEIQIHN

-183 LGLQARIKDGQRGFR
+183 LGLQARIKDGERGFR

-278 DFEASALPLE
+278 DFEAPALPLE
-288 HHKPSFSPLGEKEV
+288 HHKPNFPALKVWNETSLGT
-302 KSEERR
+302 
-308 VKNSNPL
+308 
-315 GVPADLQSDGKQG
+315 PADLQSDGKQG

-463 DSDLNLDAIPD
+463 NSDLNLDAIPD

-537 FVEDYLRDVIAEQA
+537 FVEDYLRDVITEQA
-551 NYADYYEYVAK
+551 NYTDYYEYVAK
-562 RGVNIVKDLI
+562 RGVDIVKNLI
-572 AKYKEVAP
+572 AKYKEIAP
-580 YSEKPD
+580 YSEEPD
-586 TFFDFGDD
+586 IFFDFGDD

-627 EVEQL
+627 EVEL
-632 LENTPQGVPADLQS
+632 LMGNIPQDVPADLQS
-646 AGKQAIS
+646 
-653 GGSKVP
+653 
-659 ADLKSD
+659 D
-665 GKQGTSKIEKL
+665 GKQETSKIEKL

-702 YQGFEKEFIAA
+702 YNGFEKEFIAA
-713 GIIPQKFKVLTEKAR
+713 GIIPQKFKVLTDKAR

-734 SEKPLIDE
+734 TEKPLIDE

-762 PAAQSPTDNTD
+762 PAVQSPTDFTD
-773 NTDSKEKS
+773 NTNSKEKS
-781 AESAKSARPK
+781 AESARLK
-791 NGSEKEEK
+791 NRSENEE
-799 SVSSVKSVGQKT
+799 
-811 GSEKE
+811 E
-816 EKSVSSVKSVGQKN
+816 SVSSVKSVGQKN
-830 TSEKEQKSVS
+830 TNE
-840 SVKSARQK
+840 
-848 NTSEKEQKS
+848 NEQKS

-929 NYWKVLIKK
+929 NYWKVLIRKK
-938 K
+938 

>member
-14 YTQSLIDQFKTGE
+14 YTQSLIDQFKAGE

-183 LGLQARIKDGQRGFR
+183 LGLQAQIKDGQRGFR

-278 DFEASALPLE
+278 DFEAPALPLE
-288 HHKPSFSPLGEKEV
+288 HHKPNFPPLKA
-302 KSEERR
+302 
-308 VKNSNPL
+308 PT
-315 GVPADLQSDGKQG
+315 D
-328 TSKNEIID
+328 
-336 VEAFETWKRRYAH
+336 FETWKRRYAH

-463 DSDLNLDAIPD
+463 NSDLNLDAIPD

-551 NYADYYEYVAK
+551 NYADYYDYVAK
-562 RGVNIVKDLI
+562 RGVNIVKELI

-580 YSEKPD
+580 YAEEPD

-627 EVEQL
+627 EVEL
-632 LENTPQGVPADLQS
+632 LMGNTPQGVTADLQS
-646 AGKQAIS
+646 
-653 GGSKVP
+653 
-659 ADLKSD
+659 D
-665 GKQGTSKIEKL
+665 GKQETSKIEKL

-702 YQGFEKEFIAA
+702 YNGFEKEFIAA
-713 GIIPQKFKVLTEKAR
+713 GIIPQKFKVLTDKAR

-734 SEKPLIDE
+734 EQKPLIDE

-762 PAAQSPTDNTD
+762 PAVQSPTDFTD

-781 AESAKSARPK
+781 AGQKNRSEDEDKSVSSVKSVGQR
-791 NGSEKEEK
+791 NRSENEEK
-799 SVSSVKSVGQKT
+799 SVSSVKSVGQKST
-811 GSEKE
+811 NE
-816 EKSVSSVKSVGQKN
+816 N
-830 TSEKEQKSVS
+830 
-840 SVKSARQK
+840 
-848 NTSEKEQKS
+848 EQKS

>member
-14 YTQSLIDQFKTGE
+14 YTQSLIDQFKAGE

-261 KRLYLEEFEELK
+261 KRLYLKEFEELK

-278 DFEASALPLE
+278 DFEAPALPLE
-288 HHKPSFSPLGEKEV
+288 HHKPGF
-302 KSEERR
+302 
-308 VKNSNPL
+308 
-315 GVPADLQSDGKQG
+315 PALKAPTD
-328 TSKNEIID
+328 
-336 VEAFETWKRRYAH
+336 FETWKRRYAH

-361 WYAYIPLRHGNNST
+361 WYAYLPLRHGNNST

-463 DSDLNLDAIPD
+463 NSDLNLDAIPD

-551 NYADYYEYVAK
+551 NYADYYDYVAK
-562 RGVNIVKDLI
+562 RGVNIVKELI

-580 YSEKPD
+580 YSEEPD

-627 EVEQL
+627 EVEL
-632 LENTPQGVPADLQS
+632 LMGNTPQGVTADLQS
-646 AGKQAIS
+646 
-653 GGSKVP
+653 
-659 ADLKSD
+659 D
-665 GKQGTSKIEKL
+665 GKQETSKIEKL

-702 YQGFEKEFIAA
+702 YNGFEKEFIAA
-713 GIIPQKFKVLTEKAR
+713 GIIPQKFKVLTNKAR
-728 NNESLI
+728 NSESLI
-734 SEKPLIDE
+734 AEKPLIDE

-762 PAAQSPTDNTD
+762 PAVQSPTD

-781 AESAKSARPK
+781 AGQK
-791 NGSEKEEK
+791 NRSEDEEK
-799 SVSSVKSVGQKT
+799 SVSSVKSVGQK
-811 GSEKE
+811 S
-816 EKSVSSVKSVGQKN
+816 
-830 TSEKEQKSVS
+830 TSE
-840 SVKSARQK
+840 
-848 NTSEKEQKS
+848 NEQKS

>member
-14 YTQSLIDQFKTGE
+14 YTQSLIDQFKAGE

-278 DFEASALPLE
+278 DFEAPALPLE
-288 HHKPSFSPLGEKEV
+288 HHKPNF
-302 KSEERR
+302 
-308 VKNSNPL
+308 
-315 GVPADLQSDGKQG
+315 PALKAPTD
-328 TSKNEIID
+328 
-336 VEAFETWKRRYAH
+336 FETWKRRYAH
-349 KQTNAEGLKENL
+349 KQTNAEGLKEDL

-463 DSDLNLDAIPD
+463 NSNLNLDTIPD

-551 NYADYYEYVAK
+551 NYADYYDYVAK

-580 YSEKPD
+580 YSEEPD

-632 LENTPQGVPADLQS
+632 L
-646 AGKQAIS
+646 
-653 GGSKVP
+653 
-659 ADLKSD
+659 SD
-665 GKQGTSKIEKL
+665 GKQNTGKIEKL

-702 YQGFEKEFIAA
+702 YNGFEKEFIAA
-713 GIIPQKFKVLTEKAR
+713 GIIPQKFKVLTDKAR

-734 SEKPLIDE
+734 EQKPLIDE

-762 PAAQSPTDNTD
+762 PA
-773 NTDSKEKS
+773 EKTPVEQV
-781 AESAKSARPK
+781 A
-791 NGSEKEEK
+791 EEK
-799 SVSSVKSVGQKT
+799 NA
-811 GSEKE
+811 E
-816 EKSVSSVKSVGQKN
+816 EKAPAEQVSE
-830 TSEKEQKSVS
+830 EKAPAEKA
-840 SVKSARQK
+840 SAAEE
-848 NTSEKEQKS
+848 TET
-857 SAGEPEAIS
+857 IV
-866 PDVKK
+866 PDVMK

>member
-14 YTQSLIDQFKTGE
+14 YTQSLIDQFKAGE

-57 AGGLVTPEQLAKI
+57 AGGLVTPKQLAKI

-261 KRLYLEEFEELK
+261 KRLYLEEFEKLK

-278 DFEASALPLE
+278 DFEAPALPLE
-288 HHKPSFSPLGEKEV
+288 HHKPNFPPLKA
-302 KSEERR
+302 
-308 VKNSNPL
+308 PT
-315 GVPADLQSDGKQG
+315 D
-328 TSKNEIID
+328 
-336 VEAFETWKRRYAH
+336 FETWKRRYAH

-463 DSDLNLDAIPD
+463 NSDLNLDAIPD

-551 NYADYYEYVAK
+551 NYADYYDYVAK
-562 RGVNIVKDLI
+562 RGVNIVKELI

-580 YSEKPD
+580 YSEEPD

-627 EVEQL
+627 EVEL
-632 LENTPQGVPADLQS
+632 LMGNIPQGVPADLQS
-646 AGKQAIS
+646 
-653 GGSKVP
+653 
-659 ADLKSD
+659 D
-665 GKQGTSKIEKL
+665 GKQETSKIEKL

-702 YQGFEKEFIAA
+702 YNGFEKEFIAA
-713 GIIPQKFKVLTEKAR
+713 GIIPQKFKVLTDKAR
-728 NNESLI
+728 NNKSLI
-734 SEKPLIDE
+734 AEKPLIDE
-742 LADLLNDLYQNMDDS
+742 LAQLLNDLYQNMDDS

-762 PAAQSPTDNTD
+762 PAVQSPTDFTD
-773 NTDSKEKS
+773 NTDSKGKS
-781 AESAKSARPK
+781 A
-791 NGSEKEEK
+791 
-799 SVSSVKSVGQKT
+799 GQKNR
-811 GSEKE
+811 SEKE

-830 TSEKEQKSVS
+830 TNENEQK
-840 SVKSARQK
+840 
-848 NTSEKEQKS
+848 T

>member
-14 YTQSLIDQFKTGE
+14 YTQSLIDQFKAGE

-261 KRLYLEEFEELK
+261 KRLYLEEFEALK

-278 DFEASALPLE
+278 DFEAPALPLE
-288 HHKPSFSPLGEKEV
+288 HHKPNF
-302 KSEERR
+302 
-308 VKNSNPL
+308 
-315 GVPADLQSDGKQG
+315 PALKAPTD
-328 TSKNEIID
+328 
-336 VEAFETWKRRYAH
+336 FETWKRRYAH
-349 KQTNAEGLKENL
+349 KQTNAAGLKENL

-463 DSDLNLDAIPD
+463 NSNLNLNAIPD

-551 NYADYYEYVAK
+551 NYADYYDYVAK
-562 RGVNIVKDLI
+562 RGVNIVKELI

-580 YSEKPD
+580 YSEEPD

-632 LENTPQGVPADLQS
+632 L
-646 AGKQAIS
+646 
-653 GGSKVP
+653 
-659 ADLKSD
+659 SD
-665 GKQGTSKIEKL
+665 GKQATSKIEKL

-702 YQGFEKEFIAA
+702 YNGFEKEFIAA
-713 GIIPQKFKVLTEKAR
+713 GIIPQKFKVLTDKAR

-734 SEKPLIDE
+734 EQKPLIDE

-762 PAAQSPTDNTD
+762 PA
-773 NTDSKEKS
+773 EKTPVEQV
-781 AESAKSARPK
+781 A
-791 NGSEKEEK
+791 EEK
-799 SVSSVKSVGQKT
+799 T
-811 GSEKE
+811 AE
-816 EKSVSSVKSVGQKN
+816 EKAPAEQVSE
-830 TSEKEQKSVS
+830 EKTPAEKA
-840 SVKSARQK
+840 SAAEE
-848 NTSEKEQKS
+848 TET
-857 SAGEPEAIS
+857 IV

>member
-14 YTQSLIDQFKTGE
+14 YTQSLIDQFKAGE

-250 YVFYKYGTEEA
+250 YVFYRYGTEEA
-261 KRLYLEEFEELK
+261 KRLYLEEFEKLK

-278 DFEASALPLE
+278 DFEAPTLPLE
-288 HHKPSFSPLGEKEV
+288 HHKPNFPPLKA
-302 KSEERR
+302 
-308 VKNSNPL
+308 PT
-315 GVPADLQSDGKQG
+315 D
-328 TSKNEIID
+328 
-336 VEAFETWKRRYAH
+336 FETWKRRYAH

-463 DSDLNLDAIPD
+463 NSNLNLDAIPD

-551 NYADYYEYVAK
+551 NYADYYDYVAK

-580 YSEKPD
+580 YSEEPD

-627 EVEQL
+627 EVEL
-632 LENTPQGVPADLQS
+632 LMGNIPQGVPADLQS
-646 AGKQAIS
+646 DGKQA
-653 GGSKVP
+653 
-659 ADLKSD
+659 
-665 GKQGTSKIEKL
+665 TSKIEKL

-702 YQGFEKEFIAA
+702 YNGFEKEFIAA
-713 GIIPQKFKVLTEKAR
+713 GIIPQKFKVLTDKAR
-728 NNESLI
+728 NSASLI
-734 SEKPLIDE
+734 EQKPLIDE

-762 PAAQSPTDNTD
+762 PA
-773 NTDSKEKS
+773 EKTPVEQV
-781 AESAKSARPK
+781 A
-791 NGSEKEEK
+791 EEK
-799 SVSSVKSVGQKT
+799 T
-811 GSEKE
+811 AE
-816 EKSVSSVKSVGQKN
+816 EKAPAEQVSE
-830 TSEKEQKSVS
+830 EKAPAEKA
-840 SVKSARQK
+840 SAAEE
-848 NTSEKEQKS
+848 TETFV
-857 SAGEPEAIS
+857 

>member
-14 YTQSLIDQFKTGE
+14 YTQSLIDQFKAGE

-278 DFEASALPLE
+278 DFKAPALPLE
-288 HHKPSFSPLGEKEV
+288 HHKPNFPPLKA
-302 KSEERR
+302 
-308 VKNSNPL
+308 PT
-315 GVPADLQSDGKQG
+315 D
-328 TSKNEIID
+328 
-336 VEAFETWKRRYAH
+336 FETWKRRYAH

-463 DSDLNLDAIPD
+463 NSNLNLDAIPD

-551 NYADYYEYVAK
+551 NYADYYDYVAK
-562 RGVNIVKDLI
+562 RGVNIVKELI

-580 YSEKPD
+580 YSEEPD

-627 EVEQL
+627 EVEL
-632 LENTPQGVPADLQS
+632 LMGNTPQGVPADLQS
-646 AGKQAIS
+646 
-653 GGSKVP
+653 
-659 ADLKSD
+659 D
-665 GKQGTSKIEKL
+665 GKQETSKIEKL

-702 YQGFEKEFIAA
+702 YNGFEKEFIAA
-713 GIIPQKFKVLTEKAR
+713 GIIPQKFKVLTDKAI

-734 SEKPLIDE
+734 EQKPLIDE

-762 PAAQSPTDNTD
+762 PA
-773 NTDSKEKS
+773 EKTPVEQV
-781 AESAKSARPK
+781 A
-791 NGSEKEEK
+791 EEK
-799 SVSSVKSVGQKT
+799 T
-811 GSEKE
+811 AE
-816 EKSVSSVKSVGQKN
+816 EKAPAEQVSE
-830 TSEKEQKSVS
+830 EKAPAEKA
-840 SVKSARQK
+840 SAAEE
-848 NTSEKEQKS
+848 TET
-857 SAGEPEAIS
+857 IV

>member
-14 YTQSLIDQFKTGE
+14 YTQSLIDQFKAGE

-120 TVRNMMVDDRSG
+120 TVRNMIVDDRSG

-278 DFEASALPLE
+278 DFEAPALPLE
-288 HHKPSFSPLGEKEV
+288 HHKPGF
-302 KSEERR
+302 
-308 VKNSNPL
+308 
-315 GVPADLQSDGKQG
+315 PALKAPTD
-328 TSKNEIID
+328 
-336 VEAFETWKRRYAH
+336 FETWKRRYAH

-463 DSDLNLDAIPD
+463 NSDLNLDAIPD

-551 NYADYYEYVAK
+551 NYADYYDYVAK
-562 RGVNIVKDLI
+562 RGVNIVKELI

-580 YSEKPD
+580 YAEEPD

-632 LENTPQGVPADLQS
+632 LGNIPQGVPADLQS
-646 AGKQAIS
+646 
-653 GGSKVP
+653 
-659 ADLKSD
+659 D
-665 GKQGTSKIEKL
+665 GKQETSKIEKL

-702 YQGFEKEFIAA
+702 YNGFEKEFIAA
-713 GIIPQKFKVLTEKAR
+713 GIIPQKFKVLTDKAR

-734 SEKPLIDE
+734 EQKPLIDE

-762 PAAQSPTDNTD
+762 PAVQSPTDFTD

-781 AESAKSARPK
+781 AGQKNRSEDEDKSVSSVKSVGQR
-791 NGSEKEEK
+791 NRSENEEK
-799 SVSSVKSVGQKT
+799 SVSSVKSVGQK
-811 GSEKE
+811 S
-816 EKSVSSVKSVGQKN
+816 
-830 TSEKEQKSVS
+830 TSE
-840 SVKSARQK
+840 
-848 NTSEKEQKS
+848 NEQKS

-882 VKTKIALTPMQ
+882 VKTKIALTPML

>member
-14 YTQSLIDQFKTGE
+14 YTQSLIDQFKAGE

-183 LGLQARIKDGQRGFR
+183 LGLQARIKDGEQGFR

-278 DFEASALPLE
+278 DFEAPALPLE
-288 HHKPSFSPLGEKEV
+288 HHKPSFSPLDA
-302 KSEERR
+302 
-308 VKNSNPL
+308 PT
-315 GVPADLQSDGKQG
+315 D
-328 TSKNEIID
+328 
-336 VEAFETWKRRYAH
+336 FETWKRRYAH

-551 NYADYYEYVAK
+551 NYADYYDYVAK

-580 YSEKPD
+580 YSEDPD

-632 LENTPQGVPADLQS
+632 ED
-646 AGKQAIS
+646 
-653 GGSKVP
+653 
-659 ADLKSD
+659 
-665 GKQGTSKIEKL
+665 TSKIEKL

-688 LVTRGLDPRTDEDV
+688 LVTRGLDPRTDDDV
-702 YQGFEKEFIAA
+702 YNGFEKEFIAA
-713 GIIPQKFKVLTEKAR
+713 GIIPQKFKVLTDKAR

-762 PAAQSPTDNTD
+762 PAAQSSTDFTD

-781 AESAKSARPK
+781 AESARP
-791 NGSEKEEK
+791 
-799 SVSSVKSVGQKT
+799 KT

-816 EKSVSSVKSVGQKN
+816 EKSVSSVKSVGPK
-830 TSEKEQKSVS
+830 TGSE
-840 SVKSARQK
+840 
-848 NTSEKEQKS
+848 NEQKS

>member
-14 YTQSLIDQFKTGE
+14 YTQSLIDQFKAGE

-278 DFEASALPLE
+278 DFEAPALPLE
-288 HHKPSFSPLGEKEV
+288 HHKPNFPPLKA
-302 KSEERR
+302 
-308 VKNSNPL
+308 PT
-315 GVPADLQSDGKQG
+315 D
-328 TSKNEIID
+328 
-336 VEAFETWKRRYAH
+336 FETWKHRYAH

-537 FVEDYLRDVIAEQA
+537 FVEDYLRDVIAEQT

-580 YSEKPD
+580 YLEEPD

-632 LENTPQGVPADLQS
+632 ED
-646 AGKQAIS
+646 
-653 GGSKVP
+653 
-659 ADLKSD
+659 
-665 GKQGTSKIEKL
+665 TSKIEKL

-713 GIIPQKFKVLTEKAR
+713 GIIPKKFKVLTDKAR
-728 NNESLI
+728 NNESLR

-742 LADLLNDLYQNMDDS
+742 LADLLNNLYQNMDDS

-762 PAAQSPTDNTD
+762 PAAQSPTDFTE

-781 AESAKSARPK
+781 AESAKS
-791 NGSEKEEK
+791 
-799 SVSSVKSVGQKT
+799 
-811 GSEKE
+811 
-816 EKSVSSVKSVGQKN
+816 VGQKN
-830 TSEKEQKSVS
+830 TSE
-840 SVKSARQK
+840 
-848 NTSEKEQKS
+848 NEQKS

>member
-1 MYRIPSTLNGDLD
+1 MYRIPSTLNDDLD
-14 YTQSLIDQFKTGE
+14 YTQSLIDQFKAGE

-80 HLHVTTRQEIQIHN
+80 HLHITTRQEIQIHN
-94 VDIEDAIPALK
+94 VDLTDAIPALK
-105 KLEKVGISSAGGGGN
+105 KLEEVGISSAGGGGN
-120 TVRNMMVDDRSG
+120 TVRNMMVNDRSG

-143 YVEELTSR
+143 HVEELTSR

-169 DTSVATANYSYIAD
+169 DTNVKDANFSYIAD

-250 YVFYKYGTEEA
+250 YVFYKYGEEEA

-278 DFEASALPLE
+278 DFHASALPLE
-288 HHKPSFSPLGEKEV
+288 HHKPAFAPLTEV

-308 VKNSNPL
+308 VKNSNAIL
-315 GVPADLQSDGKQG
+315 
-328 TSKNEIID
+328 D

-406 PEEYLTNI
+406 PETYLPNI
-414 YAFFKKLGVYQIDYP
+414 YQFFKKLGVYQIDYP

-446 GICLPKGAID
+446 GICLPKEAID
-456 GIAKQLL
+456 AIAKQLL
-463 DSDLNLDAIPD
+463 ASDLDLDAIPD

-487 LATWGD
+487 VATWAD
-493 LGFSGRVGRVGD
+493 LGFSGRVGRMGD
-505 DPYPAYT
+505 NPYPAYT
-512 IWLPVKGKHEID
+512 VWLPVKGKHELD
-524 LQQGYIAAKKIPA
+524 LQQGYIAAKLIPP

-551 NYADYYEYVAK
+551 HYADYYDYVAK
-562 RGVNIVKDLI
+562 RGKDITKELL
-572 AKYKEVAP
+572 AKYKAIPPFE
-580 YSEKPD
+580 EKPD
-586 TFFDFGDD
+586 TFFDWGDD
-594 EKFSLI
+594 TKFSLI

-618 QDTIREKRK
+618 QDTIREKLNEIEK
-627 EVEQL
+627 LTDSE
-632 LENTPQGVPADLQS
+632 
-646 AGKQAIS
+646 
-653 GGSKVP
+653 
-659 ADLKSD
+659 
-665 GKQGTSKIEKL
+665 KIEKL
-676 LHDIVF
+676 LHDVVF

-702 YQGFEKEFIAA
+702 YDGFVKEFIDA
-713 GIIPQKFKVLTEKAR
+713 GIVPQKYLTLTNKAR
-728 NNESLI
+728 NNQPLI
-734 SEKPLIDE
+734 SEKALIEE
-742 LADLLNDLYQNMDDS
+742 LASLLNDLYNNMDDS
-757 LQFKL
+757 LQFKV
-762 PAAQSPTDNTD
+762 A
-773 NTDSKEKS
+773 
-781 AESAKSARPK
+781 
-791 NGSEKEEK
+791 KEEK
-799 SVSSVKSVGQKT
+799 A
-811 GSEKE
+811 SEKA
-816 EKSVSSVKSVGQKN
+816 VDTPKN
-830 TSEKEQKSVS
+830 TSE
-840 SVKSARQK
+840 
-848 NTSEKEQKS
+848 
-857 SAGEPEAIS
+857 EAIEQEVKTNGME
-866 PDVKK
+866 PNVKK
-871 DFRGVMCPMNF
+871 DLRGVLCPINF
-882 VKTKIALTPMQ
+882 VKTKIALTPMK
-893 SGQILEILLDDGAP
+893 SGELLEVLLDDGAP

-915 KNEGHT
+915 KGEGHT
-921 ILSTEKVE
+921 IVSTEKVE
-929 NYWKVLIKK
+929 NYWKVLIRKK
-938 K
+938 

>member
-14 YTQSLIDQFKTGE
+14 YTQSLIDQFKAGE

-261 KRLYLEEFEELK
+261 KRLYLDEFEELK

-278 DFEASALPLE
+278 DFEAPALPLE
-288 HHKPSFSPLGEKEV
+288 HHKPNFPPLKT
-302 KSEERR
+302 
-308 VKNSNPL
+308 PT
-315 GVPADLQSDGKQG
+315 D
-328 TSKNEIID
+328 
-336 VEAFETWKRRYAH
+336 FETWKRRYAH

-463 DSDLNLDAIPD
+463 NSNLNLDAIPD

-551 NYADYYEYVAK
+551 NYADYYDYVAK

-580 YSEKPD
+580 YSEEPD

-627 EVEQL
+627 EVEL
-632 LENTPQGVPADLQS
+632 LMGNIPQGAPADLQS
-646 AGKQAIS
+646 DGKQA
-653 GGSKVP
+653 
-659 ADLKSD
+659 
-665 GKQGTSKIEKL
+665 TSKIEKL
-676 LHDIVF
+676 LHNIVF

-702 YQGFEKEFIAA
+702 YNGFEKEFIAA
-713 GIIPQKFKVLTEKAR
+713 GIIPQKFKVLTNKAR

-734 SEKPLIDE
+734 AEKPLIDE

-762 PAAQSPTDNTD
+762 PAVQSPTDFTD
-773 NTDSKEKS
+773 NTDSKGKS
-781 AESAKSARPK
+781 AGQK
-791 NGSEKEEK
+791 NRSEKEEK
-799 SVSSVKSVGQKT
+799 SVSSVKSVGQ
-811 GSEKE
+811 E
-816 EKSVSSVKSVGQKN
+816 N
-830 TSEKEQKSVS
+830 TNENEQK
-840 SVKSARQK
+840 
-848 NTSEKEQKS
+848 T

>member
-14 YTQSLIDQFKTGE
+14 YTQSLIDQFKAGE

-57 AGGLVTPEQLAKI
+57 AGGLITPEQLAKI

-80 HLHVTTRQEIQIHN
+80 HLHITTRQEIQIHN
-94 VDIEDAIPALK
+94 VDLQDAVPALK

-132 LTADEEFDVYP
+132 LTAEEEFDVYP

-169 DTSVATANYSYIAD
+169 DTSVEDANFSYIAD
-183 LGLQARIKDGQRGFR
+183 LGLQARIKDGKRGFR

-217 FLPEKDLYRAA
+217 FLPEIDLYRAA

-250 YVFYKYGTEEA
+250 YVFYKYGSEEA

-278 DFEASALPLE
+278 DFYAPALPLV
-288 HHKPSFSPLGEKEV
+288 HHRPSFAPSTEH
-302 KSEERR
+302 S
-308 VKNSNPL
+308 
-315 GVPADLQSDGKQG
+315 
-328 TSKNEIID
+328 T
-336 VEAFETWKRRYAH
+336 EAFKKWKQRYAH
-349 KQTNAEGLKENL
+349 KQTNSEGLKENL

-380 VAEYLGNYGNDVIR
+380 VAAYLGNYGNDVIR

-406 PEEYLTNI
+406 PEEYLPNI
-414 YAFFKKLGVYQIDYP
+414 YWFFKKLGIHQVDFP

-456 GIAKQLL
+456 AIAQRLL
-463 DSDLNLDAIPD
+463 ASDLNLDAIPD
-474 FELRMNGCTNICA
+474 LEIRMNGCTNICA
-487 LATWGD
+487 VATWAD

-512 IWLPVKGKHEID
+512 VWLPVKGKHELD
-524 LQQGYIAAKKIPA
+524 LQQGYIAAKKIPE
-537 FVEDYLRDVIAEQA
+537 FVEDYLRDVIESQA
-551 NYADYYEYVAK
+551 NYIDYYDYVAQ
-562 RGVNIVKDLI
+562 RGVNTVKELL
-572 AKYKEVAP
+572 ATYKELP
-580 YSEKPD
+580 SFQENPD
-586 TFFDFGDD
+586 TFYDWGDD

-618 QDTIREKRK
+618 QDSIREKRK
-627 EVEQL
+627 EVNEL
-632 LENTPQGVPADLQS
+632 HDDKDKA
-646 AGKQAIS
+646 
-653 GGSKVP
+653 
-659 ADLKSD
+659 
-665 GKQGTSKIEKL
+665 EKL

-688 LVTRGLDPRTDEDV
+688 LVTRGLDPRTDDDV
-702 YQGFEKEFIAA
+702 YNGFVKEFIEA
-713 GIIPQKFKVLTEKAR
+713 GIIPQEFKVLTDKARKGESLLAEKA
-728 NNESLI
+728 
-734 SEKPLIDE
+734 LIDE
-742 LADLLNDLYQNMDDS
+742 LADLLNELYQNMDDS
-757 LQFKL
+757 LQFKV
-762 PAAQSPTDNTD
+762 PNEKKSA
-773 NTDSKEKS
+773 DSTEESADGSNSSEEETTKASEKS
-781 AESAKSARPK
+781 
-791 NGSEKEEK
+791 SEKA
-799 SVSSVKSVGQKT
+799 T
-811 GSEKE
+811 GNASEKA
-816 EKSVSSVKSVGQKN
+816 SL
-830 TSEKEQKSVS
+830 
-840 SVKSARQK
+840 
-848 NTSEKEQKS
+848 
-857 SAGEPEAIS
+857 PEAS
-866 PDVKK
+866 EAAVSDALEPDVKK

-893 SGQILEILLDDGAP
+893 SGQLLEILLDDGAP

-921 ILSTEKVE
+921 VISTEKVD
-929 NYWKVLIKK
+929 NYWKVLIRKK
-938 K
+938 

>member
-1 MYRIPSTLNGDLD
+1 MYRIPSTLKGDLD
-14 YTQSLIDQFKTGE
+14 YTQSLIDQFKAGE

-94 VDIEDAIPALK
+94 VDIEDAVPALR
-105 KLEKVGISSAGGGGN
+105 KLEKIGISSAGGGGN

-132 LTADEEFDVYP
+132 LTAEEEFDVYP

-169 DTSVATANYSYIAD
+169 DTSVDTANYSYIAD
-183 LGLQARIKDGQRGFR
+183 LGLQARIKDGKRGFR

-261 KRLYLEEFEELK
+261 KRLYLEEFEALK
-273 KDGSI
+273 KDPSI
-278 DFEASALPLE
+278 DFVAPALPLE
-288 HHKPSFSPLGEKEV
+288 HHKPSFSPLEEKEGNNA
-302 KSEERR
+302 STYFDR
-308 VKNSNPL
+308 
-315 GVPADLQSDGKQG
+315 
-328 TSKNEIID
+328 
-336 VEAFETWKRRYAH
+336 EAFETWKRRYAH
-349 KQTNAEGLKENL
+349 KQTNTEGLKENL

-406 PEEYLTNI
+406 PEEYLPDI
-414 YAFFKKLGVYQIDYP
+414 YSFFKKLGVYQVDYP

-456 GIAKQLL
+456 AIAKQLL
-463 DSDLNLDAIPD
+463 SSDLNLDTIPD

-487 LATWGD
+487 LTTWGD

-512 IWLPVKGKHEID
+512 VWLPVKGKHEID

-537 FVEDYLRDVIAEQA
+537 FVEDYLRDVIQEQA
-551 NYADYYEYVAK
+551 NYADYYDYVAK
-562 RGVNIVKDLI
+562 RGAGFIKELI
-572 AKYKEVAP
+572 AKYNEIAP
-580 YSEKPD
+580 FTEEPD
-586 TFFDFGDD
+586 TFYDFGDD

-627 EVEQL
+627 EVNQL
-632 LENTPQGVPADLQS
+632 LQDKTLKESTSADQE
-646 AGKQAIS
+646 QTN
-653 GGSKVP
+653 KV
-659 ADLKSD
+659 
-665 GKQGTSKIEKL
+665 EKL

-702 YQGFEKEFIAA
+702 YQGFEKEFIGA
-713 GIIPQKFKVLTEKAR
+713 GIIPQKFKILTDKAR

-734 SEKPLIDE
+734 EYKTLIDE

-762 PAAQSPTDNTD
+762 PAAQSSAVL
-773 NTDSKEKS
+773 TDSKEKS
-781 AESAKSARPK
+781 ASSAKSVGQENATK
-791 NGSEKEEK
+791 TEAEK
-799 SVSSVKSVGQKT
+799 SVSSVKSVGKENTNKT
-811 GSEKE
+811 E
-816 EKSVSSVKSVGQKN
+816 EEESVSSVKSVGQENASK
-830 TSEKEQKSVS
+830 TEAE
-840 SVKSARQK
+840 KSAGD
-848 NTSEKEQKS
+848 TSC
-857 SAGEPEAIS
+857 I

-915 KNEGHT
+915 KGEGHT
-921 ILSTEKVE
+921 ILSTEKIE
-929 NYWKVLIKK
+929 NYWKVLIRKK
-938 K
+938 

>member
-14 YTQSLIDQFKTGE
+14 YTQSLIDQFKAGE

-261 KRLYLEEFEELK
+261 KRLYLEEFEKLK

-278 DFEASALPLE
+278 DFEAPDLPLE
-288 HHKPSFSPLGEKEV
+288 HHKPNF
-302 KSEERR
+302 
-308 VKNSNPL
+308 
-315 GVPADLQSDGKQG
+315 PALKAPTDF
-328 TSKNEIID
+328 EI
-336 VEAFETWKRRYAH
+336 WKRRYAH

-463 DSDLNLDAIPD
+463 NSNLNLDAIPD

-551 NYADYYEYVAK
+551 NYADYYDYVAK

-580 YSEKPD
+580 YSEEPD

-627 EVEQL
+627 EVEL
-632 LENTPQGVPADLQS
+632 LMKNIPQGVSADLQ
-646 AGKQAIS
+646 ADGKQA
-653 GGSKVP
+653 
-659 ADLKSD
+659 
-665 GKQGTSKIEKL
+665 TSKIEKL

-702 YQGFEKEFIAA
+702 YNGFEKEFIAA
-713 GIIPQKFKVLTEKAR
+713 GIIPQKFKVLTDKAR

-734 SEKPLIDE
+734 EQKPLIDE

-762 PAAQSPTDNTD
+762 PA
-773 NTDSKEKS
+773 EKTPVEQV
-781 AESAKSARPK
+781 A
-791 NGSEKEEK
+791 EEK
-799 SVSSVKSVGQKT
+799 T
-811 GSEKE
+811 AE
-816 EKSVSSVKSVGQKN
+816 EKAPAEQVSE
-830 TSEKEQKSVS
+830 EKAPAEKA
-840 SVKSARQK
+840 SAAEE
-848 NTSEKEQKS
+848 TET
-857 SAGEPEAIS
+857 IV

>member
-14 YTQSLIDQFKTGE
+14 YTQSLIDQFKAGE

-278 DFEASALPLE
+278 DFEAPALPLE
-288 HHKPSFSPLGEKEV
+288 HHKPSFSPLSEKEV

-308 VKNSNPL
+308 VKNS
-315 GVPADLQSDGKQG
+315 SDFFD
-328 TSKNEIID
+328 S
-336 VEAFETWKRRYAH
+336 EAFETWKRRYAH

-380 VAEYLGNYGNDVIR
+380 VAEYLCNYGNDVIR

-463 DSDLNLDAIPD
+463 SSDLNLDAIPD

-537 FVEDYLRDVIAEQA
+537 FVEDYLRDVITEQA
-551 NYADYYEYVAK
+551 NYTDYYEYVAK
-562 RGVNIVKDLI
+562 RGVDIVKNLI
-572 AKYKEVAP
+572 AKYKEIAP
-580 YSEKPD
+580 YSEEPD
-586 TFFDFGDD
+586 IFFDFGDD

-627 EVEQL
+627 EVEL
-632 LENTPQGVPADLQS
+632 LMGNIPQDVPADLQS
-646 AGKQAIS
+646 
-653 GGSKVP
+653 
-659 ADLKSD
+659 D
-665 GKQGTSKIEKL
+665 GKQETSKIEKL

-702 YQGFEKEFIAA
+702 YNGFEKEFIAA
-713 GIIPQKFKVLTEKAR
+713 GIIPQKFKVLTDKAR

-734 SEKPLIDE
+734 AEKPLIDE

-762 PAAQSPTDNTD
+762 PAVQSPTDFTD

-781 AESAKSARPK
+781 AGQKNRSEDEDKSVSSVKSVGQR
-791 NGSEKEEK
+791 NRSENEEK
-799 SVSSVKSVGQKT
+799 SVSSVKSVGQK
-811 GSEKE
+811 S
-816 EKSVSSVKSVGQKN
+816 
-830 TSEKEQKSVS
+830 TSE
-840 SVKSARQK
+840 
-848 NTSEKEQKS
+848 NEQKS

>member
-14 YTQSLIDQFKTGE
+14 YTQSLIDQFKAGK

-80 HLHVTTRQEIQIHN
+80 HIHVTTRQEIQIHN

-132 LTADEEFDVYP
+132 LTAEEEFDVYP

-261 KRLYLEEFEELK
+261 KRLYLEEFKELK
-273 KDGSI
+273 KNGSI
-278 DFEASALPLE
+278 DFEAPALPLE
-288 HHKPSFSPLGEKEV
+288 HHKPNFPPLKT
-302 KSEERR
+302 
-308 VKNSNPL
+308 PT
-315 GVPADLQSDGKQG
+315 D
-328 TSKNEIID
+328 
-336 VEAFETWKRRYAH
+336 FETWKRRYAH

-463 DSDLNLDAIPD
+463 NSDLNLDAIPD

-505 DPYPAYT
+505 APYPAYT

-551 NYADYYEYVAK
+551 NYADYYDYVAK
-562 RGVNIVKDLI
+562 RGVNIVKELI

-580 YSEKPD
+580 YSEEPD

-627 EVEQL
+627 EVEL
-632 LENTPQGVPADLQS
+632 LMGNTPQGVPADLQS
-646 AGKQAIS
+646 DGKQA
-653 GGSKVP
+653 
-659 ADLKSD
+659 
-665 GKQGTSKIEKL
+665 TSKIEKL

-702 YQGFEKEFIAA
+702 YNGFEKEFIAA
-713 GIIPQKFKVLTEKAR
+713 GIIPQKFKVLTDKAR

-734 SEKPLIDE
+734 EQKPLIDE

-762 PAAQSPTDNTD
+762 TA
-773 NTDSKEKS
+773 EKTPVEQV
-781 AESAKSARPK
+781 A
-791 NGSEKEEK
+791 EEK
-799 SVSSVKSVGQKT
+799 NA
-811 GSEKE
+811 E
-816 EKSVSSVKSVGQKN
+816 EKAPAEQVSE
-830 TSEKEQKSVS
+830 EKAPAEKA
-840 SVKSARQK
+840 SAAEE
-848 NTSEKEQKS
+848 TET
-857 SAGEPEAIS
+857 IV

-893 SGQILEILLDDGAP
+893 SGQILEILLDEGAP

>member
-14 YTQSLIDQFKTGE
+14 YTQSLIDQFKAGE

-94 VDIEDAIPALK
+94 VDIEDVIPALK
-105 KLEKVGISSAGGGGN
+105 KLKKVGISSAGGGGN

-278 DFEASALPLE
+278 DFKAPALPLE
-288 HHKPSFSPLGEKEV
+288 HHKPNFPPLKA
-302 KSEERR
+302 
-308 VKNSNPL
+308 PT
-315 GVPADLQSDGKQG
+315 D
-328 TSKNEIID
+328 
-336 VEAFETWKRRYAH
+336 FETWKRRYAH

-463 DSDLNLDAIPD
+463 NSNLNLDAIPD

-551 NYADYYEYVAK
+551 NYADYYDYVAK
-562 RGVNIVKDLI
+562 RGVNIVKELI

-580 YSEKPD
+580 YSEEPD

-627 EVEQL
+627 EVEL
-632 LENTPQGVPADLQS
+632 LMGNTPQGVPADLQS
-646 AGKQAIS
+646 DGKQA
-653 GGSKVP
+653 
-659 ADLKSD
+659 
-665 GKQGTSKIEKL
+665 TSKIEKL

-702 YQGFEKEFIAA
+702 YNGFEKEFIAA
-713 GIIPQKFKVLTEKAR
+713 GIIPQKFKVLTDKAR
-728 NNESLI
+728 NYESLI
-734 SEKPLIDE
+734 AEKPLIDK

-762 PAAQSPTDNTD
+762 PA
-773 NTDSKEKS
+773 EKTPVEQV
-781 AESAKSARPK
+781 A
-791 NGSEKEEK
+791 EEK
-799 SVSSVKSVGQKT
+799 T
-811 GSEKE
+811 AE
-816 EKSVSSVKSVGQKN
+816 EKAPAEQVSE
-830 TSEKEQKSVS
+830 EKAPAEKA
-840 SVKSARQK
+840 SAAEE
-848 NTSEKEQKS
+848 TET
-857 SAGEPEAIS
+857 IV

>member
-14 YTQSLIDQFKTGE
+14 YTQSLIDQFKAGE

-94 VDIEDAIPALK
+94 VDIEDAVPALK

-261 KRLYLEEFEELK
+261 KRLYLEDFEELK

-278 DFEASALPLE
+278 DFEAPALPLE
-288 HHKPSFSPLGEKEV
+288 HHKPSFSPLSEKEV

-308 VKNSNPL
+308 VNNSR
-315 GVPADLQSDGKQG
+315 DFFDS
-328 TSKNEIID
+328 
-336 VEAFETWKRRYAH
+336 EAFETWKRRYAH

-537 FVEDYLRDVIAEQA
+537 FVEDYLRDVIAEQT

-580 YSEKPD
+580 YLEEPD

-618 QDTIREKRK
+618 QDTIREKLGEIDK
-627 EVEQL
+627 IL
-632 LENTPQGVPADLQS
+632 GDDKSHTDLTNLTDIVNEED
-646 AGKQAIS
+646 AK
-653 GGSKVP
+653 
-659 ADLKSD
+659 
-665 GKQGTSKIEKL
+665 KIEKL

-688 LVTRGLDPRTDEDV
+688 LVTRGLDPRTDDDV
-702 YQGFEKEFIAA
+702 YNGFEKEFIAA

-728 NNESLI
+728 NNEPLTA
-734 SEKPLIDE
+734 EKALIDE
-742 LADLLNDLYQNMDDS
+742 LAQLLNDLYQNMDNS

-762 PAAQSPTDNTD
+762 PAAQSPTDFTE

-781 AESAKSARPK
+781 AESNSKEKKSVGEENGSENEKKSVSSAKSARQK
-791 NGSEKEEK
+791 SGSENEEK
-799 SVSSVKSVGQKT
+799 SVSSVKSVGPKT
-811 GSEKE
+811 GSE
-816 EKSVSSVKSVGQKN
+816 N
-830 TSEKEQKSVS
+830 
-840 SVKSARQK
+840 
-848 NTSEKEQKS
+848 EQKS

-882 VKTKIALTPMQ
+882 VKTKIALTPMK